1 MRSAKAR
8 EVYPMAMAS
17 STEDAA
23 VREPNGATAVED
35 SPRPTTHDAYLDFRS
50 AVLDPLRLPD
60 GLRVRSYDLSLVLE
74 AMATSA
80 RVLAPDAGPG

>member
-1 MRSAKAR
+1 
-8 EVYPMAMAS
+8 MAT

-23 VREPNGATAVED
+23 VREPAEANVVES
-35 SPRPTTHDAYLDFRS
+35 SPRASTQDEYLAFRS

-60 GLRVRSYDLSLVLE
+60 GLRVRSYDVSLVVD

-80 RVLAPDAGPG
+80 RVLAPDEPPD